1 MWKKNAFSSAITARE
16 EDGWK
21 IDFIIE
27 VKYQQQQQ
35 NEIPGKPEIHVEK
48 NVNSWES
55 QGMMC
60 EFFSNKERKQ
70 KIYSI
75 GNSIEAW

>member
-1 MWKKNAFSSAITARE
+1 MKKNAFSSAITARE

-27 VKYQQQQQ
+27 VKYQQQQ

-48 NVNSWES
+48 KC
-55 QGMMC
+55 Q
-60 EFFSNKERKQ
+60 
-70 KIYSI
+70 
-75 GNSIEAW
+75 